1 MTIAQPRMPRWRSLL
16 FVPAHVERFVA
27 GAHKRHADAV
37 ILDLEDSVPLA
48 QKPGARTVLPHSITS
63 VSQRGA
69 AAMVRVNHS
78 LRALAQDLEAA
89 VVPGLA
95 ALVLPKVESVAFI
108 REVAD
113 AVTELEIERSLSPGS
128 VRFVLQIETPAAL
141 FGLLSIATA
150 HPRVAAMTLG
160 PEDLSAAL
168 GGTPEPDALLGPNLA
183 VLYAARA
190 AGLLP
195 LGFVGSIATYS
206 DLDAFRETVRQARR
220 LGFRGAMVVHPAQ
233 IPILNEA
240 FAPTAE
246 ELEWARRVVAACAEA
261 GAQGRGAFE
270 LDGRMIDAPI
280 VRRAEDILHG
290 AAGEAG

>member
-1 MTIAQPRMPRWRSLL
+1 MNIAQPRMPRWRSLL

-37 ILDLEDSVPLA
+37 ILDLEDSVPLV
-48 QKPGARTVLPHSITS
+48 QKPDARAVLPYSITS
-63 VSQRGA
+63 VSQQGA

-113 AVTELEIERSLSPGS
+113 AVAELEIERSLSPGS

-168 GGTPEPDALLGPNLA
+168 GGTPEPDALLAPVFFEPPRPA
-183 VLYAARA
+183 PP
-190 AGLLP
+190 LP

-206 DLDAFRETVRQARR
+206 DLDAFRETVQQARR
-220 LGFRGAMVVHPAQ
+220 LGFRGA
-233 IPILNEA
+233 
-240 FAPTAE
+240 
-246 ELEWARRVVAACAEA
+246 
-261 GAQGRGAFE
+261 
-270 LDGRMIDAPI
+270 
-280 VRRAEDILHG
+280 
-290 AAGEAG
+290 